1 MQNYN
6 PFFFGL
12 GYGII
17 IVLVIYF
24 LVRISHYLKY
34 FGTALPRLM
43 IKAIWGTLIKK
54 NKKL

>member
-1 MQNYN
+1 MENYN

-24 LVRISHYLKY
+24 LVRISQYLKY
-34 FGTALPRLM
+34 FGTALLGLM
-43 IKAIWGTLIKK
+43 IKAIWHHLTNLIKK
-54 NKKL
+54 S